1 MSTKSLTGAS
11 VSAIILSILQDGD
24 SYGYAIIQ
32 KVRSLSGGEVEWAA
46 GSLYPV
52 LHRMKTNGWIEDY
65 WVDHDGERRRR
76 FYRITK
82 KGVRALEREKKK
94 WMTVHGVLAQ
104 LWDLQPV
111 KIPGK

>member
-1 MSTKSLTGAS
+1 MSDKSLTGAS

-24 SYGYAIIQ
+24 NYGYAIIQ
-32 KVRSLSGGEVEWAA
+32 KVRKLSGGDVEWAA

-65 WVDHDGERRRR
+65 WVEKEGERRRR